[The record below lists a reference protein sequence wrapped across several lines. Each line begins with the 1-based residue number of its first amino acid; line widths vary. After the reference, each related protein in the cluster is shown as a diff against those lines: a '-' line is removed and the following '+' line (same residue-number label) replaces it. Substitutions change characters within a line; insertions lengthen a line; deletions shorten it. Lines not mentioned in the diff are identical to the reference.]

1 MKKVFF
7 YLFFCLLC
15 NYGFSQNN
23 SEIARLTKNDG
34 GILDI
39 SSLRGKK
46 SVIVFMQTNL
56 CDSLWINEYELF
68 TNRYYETINL
78 IVIPI
83 INNDSAHNKQV
94 QAYFANKDRSS
105 KWIRIKS
112 VYLKDGNIDME
123 QVSKYFIDRK
133 LNKHFQKDLILPG
146 DKYILDETGE
156 LYAVVGSN
164 ISLNSEKIVKII
176 ERKVAPK

>member
-1 MKKVFF
+1 MKKV
-7 YLFFCLLC
+7 LFNLWFCLLC
-15 NYGFSQNN
+15 NYGFSQNY
-23 SEIARLTKNDG
+23 SEIASLTKNDG
-34 GILDI
+34 GIVDI

-46 SVIVFMQTNL
+46 TVIVFMQTNL
-56 CDSLWINEYELF
+56 CDSLWINEYEVF
-68 TNRYYETINL
+68 TNKFYSKINL

-83 INNDSAHNKQV
+83 INNDSAHKKQE

-133 LNKHFQKDLILPG
+133 LNKHFQKDVILPG
-146 DKYILDETGE
+146 DKYILDEAGE
-156 LYAVVGSN
+156 LYAIVGSH
-164 ISLNSEKIVKII
+164 ISLNSENIIKVI
-176 ERKVAPK
+176 ERKVVPK